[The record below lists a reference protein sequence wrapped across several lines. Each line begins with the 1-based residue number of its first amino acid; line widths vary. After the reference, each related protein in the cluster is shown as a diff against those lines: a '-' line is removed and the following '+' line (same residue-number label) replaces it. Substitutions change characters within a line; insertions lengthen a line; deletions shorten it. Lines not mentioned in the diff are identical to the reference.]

1 MIEMILNLMPQIIEG
16 LVVTLKVFILT
27 LIFSI
32 PLGIFVALGRTS
44 KIKIVE
50 KITGLYVLI
59 MRGTPLLLQIVFIFY
74 GLPIV
79 GIIIENR
86 TIAALIAFVLNYG
99 AYFAEIFRGG
109 ILSIDKGQYEAAEVL
124 GLSSK
129 DTFIRIILP
138 QAIKNILPPVG
149 NEIITLVKDTSLVYI
164 VGLNELLKVGKV
176 ASNRLGSLLPLLI
189 VGIVYLIIIGILT
202 KVLRTVEKKYS
213 YYE

>member
-86 TIAALIAFVLNYG
+86 TIAALIAFVLNY
-99 AYFAEIFRGG
+99 
-109 ILSIDKGQYEAAEVL
+109 
-124 GLSSK
+124 
-129 DTFIRIILP
+129 
-138 QAIKNILPPVG
+138 
-149 NEIITLVKDTSLVYI
+149 
-164 VGLNELLKVGKV
+164 
-176 ASNRLGSLLPLLI
+176 
-189 VGIVYLIIIGILT
+189 
-202 KVLRTVEKKYS
+202 
-213 YYE
+213 